1 MPHSRLLR
9 NVSAEAGARVLYL
22 ATRFFIPPFVLARIG
37 MEAYGLYGTVF
48 ILVAYFGVSAI
59 GFSNAYVKYVAQYA
73 ASGET
78 DRANRLLSSGLTIMS
93 GLSLFGFGMLIL
105 AWPWVAAWMK
115 VPAAMASE
123 ARFLTFLITG
133 VFFAY
138 LAFSVY
144 RDVLTGLQEI
154 ALIQK
159 VWIVSFV
166 VETALIFGL
175 VGAGFGLRGL
185 GLAFFARTAVDLI
198 SQWWLSTHRV
208 PWLRIRFVKP
218 DRESLRLLAGFGGIV
233 QVNCLVAIFLGSVER
248 VIATP
253 LLGLEASG
261 LLDLAKRFPGMA
273 TSIPSSFASSVL
285 PSAAEIDHKS
295 PTGRRQLRELYL
307 STNRYMNTVSGI
319 LFAFLCFAAFP
330 ALKFWLGKVPAGAT
344 ELMVLFAVASQ
355 VHLMTGP
362 GTSVLKASG
371 RPAMEFHYSVANLIA
386 LALLV
391 PATRVLIGRWD
402 VTGIAVAVACST
414 VVSATWFLIRAHRE
428 LGIRLTE
435 FTGQVLFPGF
445 LPYIAAALCISP
457 FATWAG
463 SGDQVRAA
471 SALVCT
477 GSIYMFAAAALVF
490 VFAATQPEQSAV
502 RFALAKL
509 RASLLSTGSPVVSA

>member
-253 LLGLEASG
+253 LL
-261 LLDLAKRFPGMA
+261 
-273 TSIPSSFASSVL
+273 VL
-285 PSAAEIDHKS
+285 
-295 PTGRRQLRELYL
+295 
-307 STNRYMNTVSGI
+307 
-319 LFAFLCFAAFP
+319 
-330 ALKFWLGKVPAGAT
+330 LGKGLP
-344 ELMVLFAVASQ
+344 
-355 VHLMTGP
+355 
-362 GTSVLKASG
+362 
-371 RPAMEFHYSVANLIA
+371 MES
-386 LALLV
+386 
-391 PATRVLIGRWD
+391 
-402 VTGIAVAVACST
+402 
-414 VVSATWFLIRAHRE
+414 
-428 LGIRLTE
+428 
-435 FTGQVLFPGF
+435 
-445 LPYIAAALCISP
+445 
-457 FATWAG
+457 
-463 SGDQVRAA
+463 
-471 SALVCT
+471 
-477 GSIYMFAAAALVF
+477 
-490 VFAATQPEQSAV
+490 
-502 RFALAKL
+502 
-509 RASLLSTGSPVVSA
+509 